1 MPRISA
7 FYGIVIRMWNRE
19 HPPPHF
25 HVEYAGYKASIAIRT
40 LNIVDGAVPPRVLKL
55 VREWALMHQD
65 ELMTNWHRARAH
77 EPLIM
82 IEPLP

>member
-7 FYGIVIRMWNRE
+7 FYGIVIRMWVRE

-25 HVEYAGYKASIAIRT
+25 HVEYAGYKASISIST
-40 LNIVDGAVPPRVLKL
+40 LNIVSGRIPPRALRL
-55 VREWALMHQD
+55 VREWAMMHQP
-65 ELMTNWHRARAH
+65 ELMNNWHRARAH
-77 EPLIM
+77 VPLVK